1 MTAEMTAEGLP
12 LAPEAVDGEPTTEG
26 TPEAEQSRR
35 RKKALLLL
43 LLGLLAMLITIAI
56 WYLLFRQPISP
67 LPPIPETQIPGY
79 TTSMYGA
86 TRPTGVAVSPSGDR
100 IYVTQSGGDRTS
112 LVFDAAGTK
121 LATMA
126 PPEATGTNHVPVY
139 AAVDPLTEEV
149 YVSDRPMGTVY
160 IYNRDGLFQRELALA
175 EPRPGWQPMAL
186 AFDAAGLLY
195 VTDLSGPYQKVL
207 VIDRTA
213 NVVRTVGENESLNF
227 PNGVGVDTAGNV
239 YVTDSNN
246 GRLLAFDGR
255 GRSSPRSAVARA
267 GATLACRAVSGSTA
281 AAPLRGRHERSRNVH
296 LQGGKRRHPPPRVPR
311 GIRRG
316 GSRRRPV
323 RVSHR
328 RCDRRARPRVRGGH
342 VQRPRAD
349 LELLRLLAGQQGGE
363 PGKTF
368 AAGCGGPLTN
378 TRRA

>member
-26 TPEAEQSRR
+26 TPEEEKSRR

-43 LLGLLAMLITIAI
+43 LLGLLAMLITIAL

-79 TTSMYGA
+79 TTSIYGA

-112 LVFDAAGTK
+112 VVFDAAGTK

-126 PPEATGTNHVPVY
+126 PPAATGTNHVPVY

-160 IYNRDGLFQRELALA
+160 IYNRDGLFQRELTLA

-207 VIDRTA
+207 VIDRSA
-213 NVVRTVGENESLNF
+213 SVVRTVGENESLNF

-246 GRLLAFDGR
+246 GRLLAFDGTGKVVAKVGRGTGQGNLGLPRGLGIDMAGRVFVVDTSGHATFIYKVASGDNRRLEYLGAFGGEGVADGQFAYPTGVAIDAR
-255 GRSSPRSAVARA
+255 GRVYVAD
-267 GATLACRAVSGSTA
+267 TF
-281 AAPLRGRHERSRNVH
+281 ND
-296 LQGGKRRHPPPRVPR
+296 RVQ
-311 GIRRG
+311 IW
-316 GSRRRPV
+316 SY
-323 RVSHR
+323 
-328 RCDRRARPRVRGGH
+328 
-342 VQRPRAD
+342 
-349 LELLRLLAGQQGGE
+349 
-363 PGKTF
+363 
-368 AAGCGGPLTN
+368 
-378 TRRA
+378 